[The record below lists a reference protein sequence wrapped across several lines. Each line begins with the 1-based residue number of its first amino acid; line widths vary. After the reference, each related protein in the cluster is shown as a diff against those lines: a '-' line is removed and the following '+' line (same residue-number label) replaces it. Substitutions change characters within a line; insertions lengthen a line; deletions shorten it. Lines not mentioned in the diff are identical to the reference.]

1 MWPLLFIKIRCFFS
15 YEERLRLQAATS
27 LVDTLITMDMIA
39 FSKKEYYII
48 RLMNT
53 KLSYQ
58 SINILGEKL
67 ISKLQRRHIRR
78 AARNKKLLR

>member
-15 YEERLRLQAATS
+15 YEERLRLRAATS

-39 FSKKEYYII
+39 FSKKKYYII

-58 SINILGEKL
+58 SINILGKKL

-78 AARNKKLLR
+78 ATRNKKLLH